1 VRELCTASGV
11 AQSRGRRGPWCRP
24 AASGKSSATN
34 AASSTN
40 APPGCGTQ
48 PLQINLGAFGQV
60 LVEGDG
66 VDGPDP
72 SIEVSHELAEVDC
85 ARPGKGRGDHH
96 HRALRQMPV
105 ALCFQ
110 LCSVALSAA
119 HLPQPAAV
127 FAAPQNAAALPPPM
141 ETKVHSVVVSP
152 PLHGKEPMTVLGG
165 SLDWCYR
172 WP

>member
-1 VRELCTASGV
+1 VHGV
-11 AQSRGRRGPWCRP
+11 GCGSVPRAARTVVSARGVGKVVGHQRGQLHER
-24 AASGKSSATN
+24 
-34 AASSTN
+34 
-40 APPGCGTQ
+40 PPGCGTQ

-119 HLPQPAAV
+119 HLPQLAAV
-127 FAAPQNAAALPPPM
+127 FAAPQSAAALPPPM

-152 PLHGKEPMTVLGG
+152 PLQGKEPMTVLGG